1 MPAIVHIGSA
11 SDCGHI
17 FSCHKISAFRKSLKD
32 GVYRT
37 DTNEKSEARTNAM
50 NLLEAHGC
58 GVGYV

>member
-37 DTNEKSEARTNAM
+37 DTKHFY
-50 NLLEAHGC
+50 L
-58 GVGYV
+58 GYAQKHLQEEFPNTV